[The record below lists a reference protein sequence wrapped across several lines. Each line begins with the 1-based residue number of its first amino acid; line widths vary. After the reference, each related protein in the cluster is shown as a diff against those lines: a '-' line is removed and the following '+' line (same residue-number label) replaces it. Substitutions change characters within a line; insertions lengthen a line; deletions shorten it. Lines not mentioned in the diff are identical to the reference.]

1 MITLFRRYTPVN
13 IIYLIPLAFILCLG
27 AFMHVPTNLRTALFE
42 PAILNLT
49 GNVIEESIQPHANVL
64 ITLLLTLLQAMLLN
78 GVVNRYNLLGRPSF
92 LPALMYIVLA
102 SMLTPFLVL
111 SPTLICNFLLIWM
124 VEKFLSIYRR
134 TDITSLVFDIG
145 LIIALGTLFYFPFIL
160 FLLMIW
166 IGLLIFRPF
175 NWREWVAGWVG
186 FLTVYVILFILYL
199 WTDKLNLFYKIWL
212 PLTRPFP
219 TSLDLDVHDYW
230 VLLGPSII
238 LVLFIISLQKNF
250 FKSVVHIRKSFQL
263 LFFLFLCGAC
273 SYYLNPHL
281 EEYHFFL
288 CLPPISIY
296 MGYYFSY
303 AQKKWFYESLFILFI
318 FAILFFQWY

>member
-145 LIIALGTLFYFPFIL
+145 LIIAL
-160 FLLMIW
+160 
-166 IGLLIFRPF
+166 
-175 NWREWVAGWVG
+175 
-186 FLTVYVILFILYL
+186 
-199 WTDKLNLFYKIWL
+199 
-212 PLTRPFP
+212 
-219 TSLDLDVHDYW
+219 
-230 VLLGPSII
+230 
-238 LVLFIISLQKNF
+238 
-250 FKSVVHIRKSFQL
+250 
-263 LFFLFLCGAC
+263 
-273 SYYLNPHL
+273 
-281 EEYHFFL
+281 
-288 CLPPISIY
+288 
-296 MGYYFSY
+296 
-303 AQKKWFYESLFILFI
+303 
-318 FAILFFQWY
+318 